1 MDQAERHLPPEFWSS
16 PAVAAALAS
25 CDFATLLEE
34 IRRAHGW
41 TQKQLALAVGY
52 SQSWVSNVLRRQQ
65 ALTVDQVRGISRRI
79 GVPVHLIR
87 FGDPGGD
94 DPTKRRDFGKA
105 MALALV
111 PLPTRAVVDETTAP
125 TLTAITGAQRRLDA
139 TTSARELARGV
150 TAHVEMANRML
161 ARAGKTPFAADV
173 AAAAS
178 EAAGFAAWL
187 HADMYDIGSA
197 RSYYRMA
204 IGRARQA
211 GHDLL
216 AGYMLG
222 SLAAFE
228 IDGGDPELGLVL
240 IAEARQEIGPTP
252 HPAPQAWLDATEALS
267 FAAARRDGEA
277 ASHALARAA
286 RAIDQ
291 DRRSEPPPWP
301 WVFPFDHAKLAG
313 YRALVAVR
321 LTRPGDA
328 LAAFTE
334 SLSAA
339 QPAPKQRA
347 VIMLEV
353 ATAARQD
360 GATRR
365 DSDRIDESFRLACE
379 ALAVG
384 VTYSSERIVDRARR
398 FRREYTGPATSYV
411 RDFDDQLRSA
421 LLLDSA
427 HVPHRDLRPPR
438 PARPDR
444 TPGRPG
450 SPRGPRRTRARRD
463 RPVLPGRRGRPD
475 LRPRRHRPR
484 RHP

>member
-1 MDQAERHLPPEFWSS
+1 MGQAETTHLPPEFWSS
-16 PAVAAALAS
+16 PAVATALAS

-41 TQKQLALAVGY
+41 TQKELALAVGY

-65 ALTVDQVRGISRRI
+65 VLTVDQVREISHRI
-79 GVPVHLIR
+79 GVPVHLLR

-111 PLPTRAVVDETTAP
+111 PLPTRAAVDETTAP

-139 TTSARELARGV
+139 TTSARELSRGV
-150 TAHVEMANRML
+150 VAHVDMASRLL
-161 ARAGKTPFAADV
+161 ARAARTPFAADV
-173 AAAAS
+173 AAAGS

-187 HADMYDIGSA
+187 HADMYDIGTA
-197 RSYYRMA
+197 RAYYRMA
-204 IGRARQA
+204 IDRARRA

-222 SLAAFE
+222 SVAAFE
-228 IDGGDPELGLVL
+228 IDGGDPELGLSL
-240 IAEARQEIGPTP
+240 IAEARQQIGATP
-252 HPAPQAWLDATEALS
+252 HPAPRAWLDANEALS
-267 FAAARRDGEA
+267 LAAARRDRDGA
-277 ASHALARAA
+277 GQALARAA
-286 RAIDQ
+286 KTIDN
-291 DRRSEPPPWP
+291 DRQSQPPPWP

-347 VIMLEV
+347 LVMLEV
-353 ATAARQD
+353 ATAACQD
-360 GATRR
+360 GTAKR
-365 DSDRIDESFRLACE
+365 DSDRIDEAFRLGCE
-379 ALAVG
+379 ALGVG
-384 VTYSSERIVDRARR
+384 VTYSSERVIERARR
-398 FRREYTGPATSYV
+398 FRRDYAGQATSYV
-411 RDFDDQLRSA
+411 REFDDQLRAA
-421 LLLDSA
+421 LL
-427 HVPHRDLRPPR
+427 
-438 PARPDR
+438 
-444 TPGRPG
+444 
-450 SPRGPRRTRARRD
+450 
-463 RPVLPGRRGRPD
+463 
-475 LRPRRHRPR
+475 
-484 RHP
+484 

>member
-1 MDQAERHLPPEFWSS
+1 MGQAETRHLPPEFWSS

-25 CDFATLLEE
+25 CDFAILLEE
-34 IRRAHGW
+34 IKRAHGW

-52 SQSWVSNVLRRQQ
+52 SQSWISNVLRRQQ
-65 ALTVDQVRGISRRI
+65 VLTVDQVREISHRI

-111 PLPTRAVVDETTAP
+111 PLPTRAAVDEVTAP

-150 TAHVEMANRML
+150 VAHVEMANRLL
-161 ARAGKTPFAADV
+161 ARAAHTPFAADV
-173 AAAAS
+173 AAAGS

-187 HADMYDIGSA
+187 HADMYDIGTA
-197 RSYYRMA
+197 RAYYRMA
-204 IGRARQA
+204 IDRARRA

-228 IDGGDPELGLVL
+228 IDGGDPGLGLAL
-240 IAEARQEIGPTP
+240 TAEARQQIGATP
-252 HPAPQAWLDATEALS
+252 HAAPSAWLDAIEALS
-267 FAAARRDGEA
+267 LAAARRDADA
-277 ASHALARAA
+277 AGHALARAA
-286 RAIDQ
+286 KTIDQ
-291 DRRSEPPPWP
+291 DRRSQPPPWP

-321 LTRPGDA
+321 LTRPADA
-328 LAAFTE
+328 LSAFTE

-347 VIMLEV
+347 LVILEV
-353 ATAARQD
+353 ATAACQD
-360 GATRR
+360 GTARR
-365 DSDRIDESFRLACE
+365 DSDRIDEAFRLGCE
-379 ALAVG
+379 ALGVG
-384 VTYSSERIVDRARR
+384 VTYSSERVIERARR
-398 FRREYTGPATSYV
+398 FRRDYTGHATSYV
-411 RDFDDQLRSA
+411 REFDEQLRTA
-421 LLLDSA
+421 LL
-427 HVPHRDLRPPR
+427 
-438 PARPDR
+438 
-444 TPGRPG
+444 
-450 SPRGPRRTRARRD
+450 
-463 RPVLPGRRGRPD
+463 
-475 LRPRRHRPR
+475 
-484 RHP
+484 

>member
-1 MDQAERHLPPEFWSS
+1 MDQAERRLTPEFWSS
-16 PAVAAALAS
+16 PAVAAALAT

-52 SQSWVSNVLRRQQ
+52 SQSWVSNVLRGQQ
-65 ALTVDQVRGISRRI
+65 ALTVDQVRDISRRI
-79 GVPVHLIR
+79 GVPVHLLR
-87 FGDPGGD
+87 FGDPGGE

-139 TTSARELARGV
+139 TASARELARGV
-150 TAHVEMANRML
+150 IAHVEMASRL
-161 ARAGKTPFAADV
+161 LTRAGRTPFAVDI

-187 HADMYDIGSA
+187 HADMYDIGTA
-197 RSYYRMA
+197 RAYYRMA
-204 IGRARQA
+204 IDRARRA

-228 IDGGDPELGLVL
+228 IDSGDPGFGLTLV
-240 IAEARQEIGPTP
+240 AEARQQIGSTP
-252 HPAPQAWLDATEALS
+252 HPAPRAWLDANEALS
-267 FAAARRDGEA
+267 LAAARRDSEA
-277 ASHALARAA
+277 ARHALARAG
-286 RAIDQ
+286 RIIDQ
-291 DRRSEPPPWP
+291 DRQSGPPPWP

-321 LTRPGDA
+321 LTRPADA

-347 VIMLEV
+347 VVMLEV

-360 GATRR
+360 GTARH
-365 DSDRIDESFRLACE
+365 DNDRIDQAFRLACE

-384 VTYSSERIVDRARR
+384 VTYSSERVIERARR
-398 FRREYTGPATSYV
+398 FRRDYPGPATSYV
-411 RDFDDQLRSA
+411 REFDDQLRTA
-421 LLLDSA
+421 LQ
-427 HVPHRDLRPPR
+427 
-438 PARPDR
+438 
-444 TPGRPG
+444 
-450 SPRGPRRTRARRD
+450 
-463 RPVLPGRRGRPD
+463 
-475 LRPRRHRPR
+475 
-484 RHP
+484 

>member
-1 MDQAERHLPPEFWSS
+1 MIMDQAEKRLPPEFWSS

-41 TQKQLALAVGY
+41 TQKELALAVGY
-52 SQSWVSNVLRRQQ
+52 SQSWASNVLRRRQ
-65 ALTVDQVRGISRRI
+65 ALTVDQVREISRRI
-79 GVPVHLIR
+79 GVPVHLLR

-111 PLPTRAVVDETTAP
+111 PPPTRAVVDETTAP
-125 TLTAITGAQRRLDA
+125 VLTAITGAQRRLDA

-150 TAHVEMANRML
+150 VAHVEMANRLL

-187 HADMYDIGSA
+187 HADMYDIGTA
-197 RSYYRMA
+197 RAYYRIA
-204 IGRARQA
+204 IDRARRA
-211 GHDLL
+211 GQDLL

-228 IDGGDPELGLVL
+228 IDGGDPGLGSAL
-240 IAEARQEIGPTP
+240 IADARQQIGSTP
-252 HPAPQAWLDATEALS
+252 HPAPRAWLDATEALS
-267 FAAARRDGEA
+267 LAATRHASDA
-277 ASHALARAA
+277 AGRALTRAA
-286 RAIDQ
+286 KTIEK
-291 DRRSEPPPWP
+291 DRGSVPAPWP

-321 LTRPGDA
+321 LTRPADA
-328 LAAFTE
+328 LAAFAE
-334 SLSAA
+334 SLSAV

-347 VIMLEV
+347 IVMLEV

-360 GATRR
+360 GMGRR
-365 DSDRIDESFRLACE
+365 DSDRIDEAFRLACE
-379 ALAVG
+379 ALTMG
-384 VTYSSERIVDRARR
+384 VTYSSERVIERARR
-398 FRREYTGPATSYV
+398 FRRDYSGPATSYT
-411 RDFDDQLRSA
+411 REFDEQLRSA
-421 LLLDSA
+421 LRLDD
-427 HVPHRDLRPPR
+427 PHASHRHLRAPR
-438 PARPDR
+438 PARTDGAPDR
-444 TPGRPG
+444 
-450 SPRGPRRTRARRD
+450 
-463 RPVLPGRRGRPD
+463 
-475 LRPRRHRPR
+475 
-484 RHP
+484 

>member
-1 MDQAERHLPPEFWSS
+1 MGQTKIRHLPPEFWSS

-65 ALTVDQVRGISRRI
+65 ALTVDQVRGISRQI
-79 GVPVHLIR
+79 GVPVHLLR

-111 PLPTRAVVDETTAP
+111 PLPTRAAVDETTAP

-139 TTSARELARGV
+139 TTSARELTRGV
-150 TAHVEMANRML
+150 VAHVEMANRLL
-161 ARAGKTPFAADV
+161 ARAGKTPYAADV

-187 HADMYDIGSA
+187 HADMYDIGTA
-197 RSYYRMA
+197 RAYYRMA
-204 IGRARQA
+204 IDRARRA
-211 GHDLL
+211 GQDLL

-228 IDGGDPELGLVL
+228 IDGGDPELGLAL
-240 IAEARQEIGPTP
+240 TTDARQQIGTTP
-252 HPAPQAWLDATEALS
+252 HPAPRAWLDAIEALS
-267 FAAARRDGEA
+267 LAAARRDGDA
-277 ASHALARAA
+277 ATRALIRAA
-286 RAIDQ
+286 KTIDQ

-321 LTRPGDA
+321 LTRPADA
-328 LAAFTE
+328 LAAFTQ

-347 VIMLEV
+347 VVMLEV
-353 ATAARQD
+353 ATAACQD
-360 GATRR
+360 GTARR
-365 DSDRIDESFRLACE
+365 DSDRVDEAFRLACE
-379 ALAVG
+379 ALGVG
-384 VTYSSERIVDRARR
+384 VTYSSERVIERARR
-398 FRREYTGPATSYV
+398 FRREYSGPATSYV
-411 RDFDDQLRSA
+411 REFDGQLQTA
-421 LLLDSA
+421 LQ
-427 HVPHRDLRPPR
+427 
-438 PARPDR
+438 
-444 TPGRPG
+444 
-450 SPRGPRRTRARRD
+450 
-463 RPVLPGRRGRPD
+463 
-475 LRPRRHRPR
+475 
-484 RHP
+484 